1 MLYIQIFKTKEK
13 LGDIKD
19 FINGELK
26 DYVNTEIWDDI
37 REIISS
43 LEEFNCDE
51 SKIDVLMLDVDNVL
65 TWDINSIDK
74 DGTEMLID
82 LFDDIIDLFL
92 GDYKDLILD
101 QLDVVEYFFNRYSDN
116 DDNLTGK
123 LLSLVF
129 TLIFYLRDIKMTIS
143 IRKDIS
149 EESNN

>member
-1 MLYIQIFKTKEK
+1 MENLDTVK

-19 FINGELK
+19 FVNGVLK
-26 DYVNTEIWDDI
+26 DYVNNEIWDDM

-51 SKIDVLMLDVDNVL
+51 SKIGVLMLDVDNVL
-65 TWDINSIDK
+65 TWDIDSIDK
-74 DGTEMLID
+74 DGTEILID
-82 LFDDIIDLFL
+82 AFDDIIDLFL
-92 GDYKDLILD
+92 GDYKDLMLD
-101 QLDVVEYFFNRYSDN
+101 QLDAVEYFFNRYIDN

-149 EESNN
+149 EESNK

>member
-1 MLYIQIFKTKEK
+1 MENLDTVK

-19 FINGELK
+19 FVNGTLK
-26 DYVNTEIWDDI
+26 DYVNDEIWDDM

-43 LEEFNCDE
+43 LEEFDSDE
-51 SKIDVLMLDVDNVL
+51 TKIDELILNVDNVL
-65 TWDINSIDK
+65 TWDIESINK
-74 DGTEMLID
+74 DGIETLID
-82 LFDDIIDLFL
+82 VFDDIIDLFL

-101 QLDVVEYFFNRYSDN
+101 QLDVVEYFFNRYTDN

-123 LLSLVF
+123 LLSLIF

-149 EESNN
+149 EESNK

>member
-1 MLYIQIFKTKEK
+1 MENLDTVK

-19 FINGELK
+19 FVNRVLK
-26 DYVNTEIWDDI
+26 DYVNDEIWDNV

-51 SKIDVLMLDVDNVL
+51 TKIDELILDVDNIL
-65 TWDINSIDK
+65 MWDINNINK
-74 DGTEMLID
+74 DGIETLTD
-82 LFDDIIDLFL
+82 VFDDIIDLFL
-92 GDYKDLILD
+92 GDYKDLMLD
-101 QLDVVEYFFNRYSDN
+101 QLDAVEYFFNRYIDN
-116 DDNLTGK
+116 DDNLSGK

-149 EESNN
+149 EESNK